1 MMASYKGSAV
11 WPMLF
16 IRFDAIPAELL
27 QQVRKKLPAPTE
39 PAPKSR
45 QTRMRRPAAA
55 DPR

>member
-1 MMASYKGSAV
+1 MASYKGSAV